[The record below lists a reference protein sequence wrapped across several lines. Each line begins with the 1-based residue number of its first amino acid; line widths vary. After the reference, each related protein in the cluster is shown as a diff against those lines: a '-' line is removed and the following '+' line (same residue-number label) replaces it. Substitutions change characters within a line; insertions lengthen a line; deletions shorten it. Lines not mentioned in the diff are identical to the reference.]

1 MVRVTVQEWIARYSE
16 GVRANANRYVENA
29 IRVGVP
35 KLQQYASAFVAAH
48 QAAPYLAVLQTDADR
63 LRNVQLS
70 WNTTRQV
77 VAQYRGRGAAIA
89 GAVPLVTP
97 PVV

>member
-1 MVRVTVQEWIARYSE
+1 MARVTVQEWITKYAE

-29 IRVGVP
+29 IRYGVP
-35 KLQQYASAFVAAH
+35 KLQQYASAFIPAH
-48 QAAPYLAVLQTDADR
+48 DAAPYLAILQTDADR

-70 WNTTRQV
+70 WNATRQAS
-77 VAQYRGRGAAIA
+77 AQYRGRGAALA
-89 GAVPLVTP
+89 GAVPFVTP